1 MICNT
6 LDDSKGS
13 DLLEIDSNNFT
24 PKKLV
29 TEKNNRITPI
39 IYNQKNSHREWCGVS
54 KRWLLKLGL
63 CLTQLFSG
71 NGAIAIFIKELERL
85 KHCTRNRCHLLTQHQ
100 GHAGTP
106 RSSQVLHEG
115 LPGLTLSQKSYCFLW
130 LSLHFSSHHHK
141 SFDRQK
147 VSKHTTKWRQNDV
160 KLCEFLLKAFAQIN
174 HRTRRKLSQASAR
187 TKPWAMRKSHRRDQG
202 LVRSRRVAEKAP
214 KGRVGP
220 EESEWVTQEP
230 YTTRYTF

>member
-1 MICNT
+1 M
-6 LDDSKGS
+6 
-13 DLLEIDSNNFT
+13 
-24 PKKLV
+24 

-39 IYNQKNSHREWCGVS
+39 IYNNKKLTPWISCGVS

-63 CLTQLFSG
+63 CLTQLVSG

-85 KHCTRNRCHLLTQHQ
+85 KHCTRNHCHLLTQHQ

-106 RSSQVLHEG
+106 GSSQVLHEG

-147 VSKHTTKWRQNDV
+147 VSKHTTKWRQSDV
-160 KLCEFLLKAFAQIN
+160 KLCEFLQTLILSKLLHKLTIAQGESSAKRLQGQSLEQCENLTEEIRALWDHGGSQKKCPKAESA
-174 HRTRRKLSQASAR
+174 RRKAN
-187 TKPWAMRKSHRRDQG
+187 G
-202 LVRSRRVAEKAP
+202 
-214 KGRVGP
+214 
-220 EESEWVTQEP
+220 
-230 YTTRYTF
+230 